1 MPATYN
7 AWAARAA
14 RAAAGPSRRQGGA
27 AQRRQALPKKALTS
41 AADPSLR
48 MGRAP
53 FFGLAAAAAAV
64 ALAAAA
70 LAAAPPQPAWAQ
82 DFGGGVDLDGSWYA
96 GEGLK
101 AGDYFSYRMCHV
113 NYKDCTEFRMDMW
126 IEGDV
131 QVGSETKWLMQAA
144 VRDGPSTV
152 KGSMELGKIAPE
164 PSGGTPNLGPYRDAF
179 KTSIVWLSSFATAHP
194 DSKDGPKDFRA
205 PSWGKIANIGGEQV
219 KPTSIEQVSTRA
231 GEFESVLVTWKTG
244 GQVSRIWVVDGF
256 PFPVKASTWTHVS
269 EGIPPQEY
277 RFELIAYEEGV
288 EDDPFADIVDTAE
301 AKTAAGCPKNYD
313 FVKVRKSTVDF
324 AYLVDLKYGPEI
336 PRAGCD
342 IEWIINFHNKFDETE
357 FLHQV
362 QYDILVTDG
371 DGKPVRSL
379 AQEEGRNFLFS
390 ASGQVRRFME
400 VMEEPGTASY
410 AIFIYG
416 LSPEHIVPSSARDY
430 LPVDIEVAESNSAV
444 PGWIKTTAGYW
455 VSGAVSD
462 SEFAAALEFLISE
475 GVLEVPPTERG
486 GGPQGGSIP
495 GWVKTTTGYWTD
507 GVTTDDEFVG
517 AIQFLIRAG
526 IIAVD

>member
-1 MPATYN
+1 
-7 AWAARAA
+7 
-14 RAAAGPSRRQGGA
+14 
-27 AQRRQALPKKALTS
+27 
-41 AADPSLR
+41 

-53 FFGLAAAAAAV
+53 FLGLAAAAALAV
-64 ALAAAA
+64 AAFAAAA
-70 LAAAPPQPAWAQ
+70 APQPAWAQ
-82 DFGGGVDLDGSWYA
+82 DFGGGVDKDGSWYA

-101 AGDYFSYRMCHV
+101 QGDYFSYTMCHV
-113 NYKDCTEFRMDMW
+113 NYKDCTEFRMEMW

-131 QVGSETKWLMQAA
+131 QVGTETKWLMQAV

-219 KPTSIEQVSTRA
+219 KPTSVEQVSTRA

-269 EGIPPQEY
+269 EGVPPQEY
-277 RFELIAYEEGV
+277 RFELVEYEEGV
-288 EDDPFADIVDTAE
+288 GDDPFADIVDTAE
-301 AKTAAGCPKNYD
+301 AKTAAGCPENYD

-324 AYLVDLKYGPEI
+324 AYLVDLKYGPEA
-336 PRAGCD
+336 PRDGCD

-379 AQEEGRNFLFS
+379 AQEEGRHFLFS

-400 VMEEPGTASY
+400 VMEGPGTASY

-430 LPVDIEVAESNSAV
+430 LPVEIEVAEAVRAPADPAAV

-455 VSGAVSD
+455 VSGGVSD
-462 SEFAAALEFLISE
+462 SEFATALGYLISK
-475 GVLEVPPTERG
+475 GVLEVPPAEHAWDVD
-486 GGPQGGSIP
+486 GPQDGSIP
-495 GWVKTTTGYWTD
+495 GWVKATTGYWTD
-507 GVTTDDEFVG
+507 GVTTDAEFVG
-517 AIQFLIRAG
+517 AIQFLISAG
-526 IIAVD
+526 IIAVE